1 MGSSS
6 RLGVVRSRSIFT
18 KTAALFLSRPT
29 VGCTRGHLSPFP
41 PTQIYV
47 CAPERTAR
55 GQACPRL
62 GLWNI
67 ATAVAAAC
75 VRSLREGPRV
85 LLPIGQENSARGCS
99 TIDRMLSNAL
109 RSSSRALLRAL
120 SPDPLFSF
128 SFSELI
134 LSPLLLPVVSP
145 LLHLCSEFT
154 RPLGGSFVSFSREQ
168 GREKRR
174 KGLLRSS
181 EFYIAI

>member
-1 MGSSS
+1 MHAGTPEPLSTYTDI
-6 RLGVVRSRSIFT
+6 RVRTWAHSERSGT
-18 KTAALFLSRPT
+18 
-29 VGCTRGHLSPFP
+29 
-41 PTQIYV
+41 
-47 CAPERTAR
+47 
-55 GQACPRL
+55 RL

-120 SPDPLFSF
+120 SPFSPFPSLSSFSPLFFSLLFLPFSIFAANLLVLSEDRSF
-128 SFSELI
+128 
-134 LSPLLLPVVSP
+134 LS
-145 LLHLCSEFT
+145 
-154 RPLGGSFVSFSREQ
+154 LGSKE
-168 GREKRR
+168 GRKEG

>member
-1 MGSSS
+1 MHAGTPEPLPTYTDI
-6 RLGVVRSRSIFT
+6 RVRTWAHSQRSGT
-18 KTAALFLSRPT
+18 
-29 VGCTRGHLSPFP
+29 
-41 PTQIYV
+41 
-47 CAPERTAR
+47 
-55 GQACPRL
+55 RL

-120 SPDPLFSF
+120 SPFSPF
-128 SFSELI
+128 PSLSSF
-134 LSPLLLPVVSP
+134 SPLLLPIVSP

>member
-47 CAPERTAR
+47 CAPESTAR
-55 GQACPRL
+55 GQALDLACEISPLQSPQRAFVLCEKCP
-62 GLWNI
+62 
-67 ATAVAAAC
+67 VADRPGKLC
-75 VRSLREGPRV
+75 EG
-85 LLPIGQENSARGCS
+85 
-99 TIDRMLSNAL
+99 MLHHRSNAFQRFTIL
-109 RSSSRALLRAL
+109 FARFTAC
-120 SPDPLFSF
+120 PFPLFSF

-134 LSPLLLPVVSP
+134 LSPLLLPIVSP